1 MVDTKEPSTGIVFPQ
16 ECNGMN
22 FLGCGVRIK
31 WGLVKVYAVAAYMDT
46 NSMKGLGIKGK
57 SNDNILKTLMDPS
70 LPRVIRI
77 VMNRGLSIEKYTSVI
92 VESLTP
98 RMNGQDLDKL
108 EQFKKMNPATDL
120 TEGSVMEMTIHGDK
134 FTYRNSV
141 GLVNELTSGIFTRA
155 LCDVYFGADPAS
167 PTLKN
172 SVIEGAAQ
180 L

>member
-1 MVDTKEPSTGIVFPQ
+1 
-16 ECNGMN
+16 
-22 FLGCGVRIK
+22 
-31 WGLVKVYAVAAYMDT
+31 MDT
-46 NSMKGLGIKGK
+46 SSIEGPTHGGNEDAIVKA
-57 SNDNILKTLMDPS
+57 LMDPTT
-70 LPRVIRI
+70 PRVIRI

-108 EQFKKMNPATDL
+108 EQFKNMNPATDL

-134 FTYRNSV
+134 FTYKNSV
-141 GLVNELTSGIFTRA
+141 GLVNELTSGVFTRA

-167 PTLKN
+167 PTLKE
-172 SVIEGAAQ
+172 SVIAGVAS

>member
-1 MVDTKEPSTGIVFPQ
+1 MGY
-16 ECNGMN
+16 MN
-22 FLGCGVRIK
+22 SS
-31 WGLVKVYAVAAYMDT
+31 A
-46 NSMKGLGIKGK
+46 MKGQGNEDAIVKA
-57 SNDNILKTLMDPS
+57 LMDPTT
-70 LPRVIRI
+70 PRVIRI

-98 RMNGQDLDKL
+98 RMDGQDLDKL
-108 EQFKKMNPATDL
+108 EEFKKMNPATDL

-155 LCDVYFGADPAS
+155 LCDVYFGVDPAS